1 MDMIETKDP
10 RFVLRHATVQD
21 AGLIVAFMH
30 KLGAY
35 QKMADDI
42 IVTEDNIRDL
52 LETGQGEAVFGVYEG
67 KTVGFMFFCRKS
79 SAFTGRSG
87 LFIDAFFVDEAM
99 RHLGLGKVMMAYLSR
114 LALARGGQMLE
125 WVCLDWNAPA
135 IKFYEGLGAY
145 SLDMLTTYRLSP
157 DDMRKTAGGF

>member
-1 MDMIETKDP
+1 MDMIKTKDP
-10 RFVLRHATVQD
+10 KFVLRHATVQD

-35 QKMADDI
+35 QKMADEI
-42 IVTEDNIRDL
+42 IVTEDNIRNL
-52 LETGQGEAVFGVYEG
+52 LETSQGEAVFGIYEG
-67 KTVGFMFFCRKS
+67 KTVGFMFFCQKS

-87 LFIDAFFVDEAM
+87 LFIDAFFIDEGM
-99 RHLGLGKVMMAYLSR
+99 RHLGLGKVMMAYLSK

-125 WVCLDWNAPA
+125 WVCLDWNAA
-135 IKFYEGLGAY
+135 TIKFYEGLGAY

-157 DDMRKTAGGF
+157 DDLRKTAGGF

>member
-1 MDMIETKDP
+1 MDMIKTKDP
-10 RFVLRHATVQD
+10 KFVLRHATVQD

-42 IVTEDNIRDL
+42 IVTEDNIRNL
-52 LETGQGEAVFGVYEG
+52 LETSQGEAIFGIYEG
-67 KTVGFMFFCRKS
+67 KTVGFMFFCQKS

-87 LFIDAFFVDEAM
+87 LFIDAFFIDEGM
-99 RHLGLGKVMMAYLSR
+99 RHLGLGKVMMAYLSK

-125 WVCLDWNAPA
+125 WVCLDWNAPT

-157 DDMRKTAGGF
+157 DDLRKTAGGF